1 LIAINAS
8 IVEVSLQYNDIC
20 DDVTTNPCDI
30 TIKVP
35 ELMEKPVFFY
45 YEIDNFYQNHRRYI
59 NSRSTKQLAGEKVDE
74 SVLRSDCSPVVTN
87 AQMGQTVAVDGTTI
101 LDPNAIAIPCGLIA
115 KSMFTGKEIF

>member
-1 LIAINAS
+1 
-8 IVEVSLQYNDIC
+8 
-20 DDVTTNPCDI
+20 
-30 TIKVP
+30 
-35 ELMEKPVFFY
+35 MEKPVFFY